1 MTDHRLPRSLRLKS
15 LARLVLLSSA
25 FGAAFPVAAASGVDF
40 AQFDASSESATIV
53 LVKAVQETPAAD
65 APVLVTASFTRWSDG
80 QAGGVGVVKR
90 WSLWTGDHTALLGAG
105 AGANG
110 YRSRAAG
117 DDSSEV
123 GLSLR
128 LQAEAHG
135 AAPGGAYF
143 ALVQASSFRNSW
155 FATLQYDPKPL
166 PVAFELSRYGE
177 TSYHATTATLRVAT
191 GIDRWSLRLGAVRDT
206 SGSRAVIGVGYNGF

>member
-1 MTDHRLPRSLRLKS
+1 MKP
-15 LARLVLLSSA
+15 LARFALLSSVL
-25 FGAAFPVAAASGVDF
+25 GAAVPAAAARGIDF
-40 AQFDASSESATIV
+40 AQVDASSESATIV
-53 LVKAVQETPAAD
+53 LVKAVDETPASD
-65 APVLVTASFTRWSDG
+65 APVLLTASFTRWADG

-90 WSLWTGDHTALLGAG
+90 WSLWTGEHTALLGAG

-117 DDSSEV
+117 DDASEV

-128 LQAEAHG
+128 LQAEASG

-143 ALVQASSFRNSW
+143 ALAQTSSFRSSW

-191 GIDRWSLRLGAVRDT
+191 GIERWSLRLGAVRDT
-206 SGSRAVIGVGYNGF
+206 GGNRAVIGVGYNAF